1 MLASLNT
8 VGDQTRTHEELL
20 ALLKS
25 SQNQTRAAE
34 NIVSNKL
41 EKIIEDSHAIA
52 FYRKKVED
60 YSTFCITTQ
69 IFPMS
74 LGCHKV

>member
-52 FYRKKVED
+52 FTAAKKLKIIRP
-60 YSTFCITTQ
+60 FA
-69 IFPMS
+69 
-74 LGCHKV
+74 LLHKYFQCP